1 VHLTRLALI
10 DFRSYAGAELSLE
23 PGVSTLLG
31 PNGQGKTNLVEAAAY
46 VATLGSHRVATDAPL
61 VRSGAERAILR
72 AAVTSRDRDSLVEI
86 EINLGRSNRARLN
99 RAPVTR
105 PRQVLGVLRTVLF
118 APEDLA
124 LVKGDPEQR
133 RRFLDDLLV
142 ASAPRYAG
150 VRADYERVLRQ
161 RTALLKSL
169 RGHPG
174 RAGRS
179 GARAYA
185 HAGAP
190 REAAPGGTG
199 HNVEGQNGLSQDGTD
214 RDGAGRD
221 GTDRDGAGRD
231 GTGRDGTGRDG
242 TGRDGAGRDGTGQ
255 DGTGT
260 GQDRAPRNGRP
271 VLAGPAARTLDVWDE
286 HLATAGAELLA
297 ARIALTATLRP
308 LVARSYSA
316 VAGAGAVEAGIS
328 YRQSLRMP
336 GPSGTAEPAE
346 PTADAAR
353 LADGLREALAAARAE
368 ELERGVC
375 LVGPHRDD
383 LELRIGDLPARGYA
397 SHGESWSM
405 ALALRLSAFDALRD
419 GGEDPVLLLDDVFAE
434 LDTGRRERLAGL
446 VAGAEQVLVTAA
458 VPADVP
464 AALHGARFDVGGG
477 RVTRAG

>member
-1 VHLTRLALI
+1 MHLTRLALI

-72 AAVTSRDRDSLVEI
+72 AAVTSGDRDSLVEI
-86 EINLGRSNRARLN
+86 EINPGRANRARLN

-199 HNVEGQNGLSQDGTD
+199 HNGEGQNGLSQDG
-214 RDGAGRD
+214 AGQ
-221 GTDRDGAGRD
+221 D
-231 GTGRDGTGRDG
+231 GTGQ
-242 TGRDGAGRDGTGQ
+242 DGTGQ

-336 GPSGTAEPAE
+336 GLSGTAEPAE

-353 LADGLREALAAARAE
+353 LADGLREALAAARGE
-368 ELERGVC
+368 ELDRGVC

>member
-1 VHLTRLALI
+1 VHLTGLALT
-10 DFRSYAGAELSLE
+10 DFRSYAAAELTLE
-23 PGVSTLLG
+23 PGVSLLLG

-72 AAVTSRDRDSLVEI
+72 AAVTSGGTSSLVEI
-86 EINLGRSNRARLN
+86 EINPGRANRARLN
-99 RAPVTR
+99 RVPVSR

-124 LVKGDPEQR
+124 LVKGDPDGR
-133 RRFLDDLLV
+133 RRFLDELLV

-169 RGHPG
+169 RTRPGGPG
-174 RAGRS
+174 RQVRA

-185 HAGAP
+185 RAGG
-190 REAAPGGTG
+190 PGEPGP
-199 HNVEGQNGLSQDGTD
+199 
-214 RDGAGRD
+214 GADEPGRD
-221 GTDRDGAGRD
+221 GPG
-231 GTGRDGTGRDG
+231 
-242 TGRDGAGRDGTGQ
+242 
-255 DGTGT
+255 
-260 GQDRAPRNGRP
+260 RAPS
-271 VLAGPAARTLDVWDE
+271 TLDVWDE

-297 ARIALTATLRP
+297 GRISLTASLRP

-316 VAGAGAVEAGIS
+316 VSGGAAVEAGIS
-328 YRQSLRMP
+328 YRQSLRVMGVDDRP
-336 GPSGTAEPAE
+336 GAAPTGTPEPAE
-346 PTADAAR
+346 PPADAAE
-353 LADGLREALAAARAE
+353 LAAGLRAALARVRDE

-383 LELRIGDLPARGYA
+383 LELRIGGLPARGYA

-405 ALALRLSAFDALRD
+405 ALALRLAAFEQLRAAGD
-419 GGEDPVLLLDDVFAE
+419 DPVLLLDDVFAE
-434 LDTGRRERLAGL
+434 LDEGRRDRLAGL
-446 VAGAEQVLVTAA
+446 AVGAEQVLVTAA

-464 AALHGARFDVGGG
+464 PALRGARFDVGGG
-477 RVTRAG
+477 TVTRAG

>member
-1 VHLTRLALI
+1 MHLTRLALI

-72 AAVTSRDRDSLVEI
+72 AAVTSGDRDSLVEI
-86 EINLGRSNRARLN
+86 EINPGRSNRARLN

-185 HAGAP
+185 HAGSP
-190 REAAPGGTG
+190 REAAPGRTG

-231 GTGRDGTGRDG
+231 GTGRDGA
-242 TGRDGAGRDGTGQ
+242 GRDGAGRDGTGQ

-271 VLAGPAARTLDVWDE
+271 VLAGSAARTLDVWDE

-353 LADGLREALAAARAE
+353 LADGLREALAAARGE

-383 LELRIGDLPARGYA
+383 LELRIGDLPTRGYA

-464 AALHGARFDVGGG
+464 GALHGARFDVGDG

>member
-1 VHLTRLALI
+1 MHLTRLALT
-10 DFRSYAGAELSLE
+10 DFRSYAGVELSLE
-23 PGVSTLLG
+23 PGVSTFLG

-72 AAVTSRDRDSLVEI
+72 AAVTSGGTSSLVEI
-86 EINLGRSNRARLN
+86 EINPGRANRARLN
-99 RAPVTR
+99 RSPVSR

-169 RGHPG
+169 RGQPG
-174 RAGRS
+174 RSARH
-179 GARAYA
+179 GARTYA
-185 HAGAP
+185 RTGGQRDAGHDGA
-190 REAAPGGTG
+190 T
-199 HNVEGQNGLSQDGTD
+199 QDGATQ
-214 RDGAGRD
+214 DGA
-221 GTDRDGAGRD
+221 T
-231 GTGRDGTGRDG
+231 
-242 TGRDGAGRDGTGQ
+242 
-255 DGTGT
+255 
-260 GQDRAPRNGRP
+260 QDRATQNGSGQGGP
-271 VLAGPAARTLDVWDE
+271 ASDGLADPAARTLDVWDE

-316 VAGAGAVEAGIS
+316 VAGGGAVAAGIS
-328 YRQSLRMP
+328 YRQSLRSRGRGGPP
-336 GPSGTAEPAE
+336 GPGAAESAEPA
-346 PTADAAR
+346 ADAAR
-353 LADGLREALAAARAE
+353 LADGLREALAAVRGE

-383 LELRIGDLPARGYA
+383 LELRIGELPARGYA

-405 ALALRLSAFDALRD
+405 ALALRLAAFEALRGSGD
-419 GGEDPVLLLDDVFAE
+419 DPVLMLDDVFAE

-464 AALHGARFDVGGG
+464 AALSGARFDVGGG
-477 RVTRAG
+477 TVTRAG